1 METAVIYARYS
12 CSNQT
17 EQSIEGQIRVCED
30 FAQRKNIV
38 IVGSYIDRAT
48 TGTNDK
54 RPEFQ
59 KMIKDS
65 AKNNWNYVIVYQLD
79 RFARNRYDSA
89 IYKTKLKANNV
100 KVLSAQENIS
110 DDASGI
116 LMESVLEGMAEY
128 YSKELSQK
136 TKRGMFENRQKGLFQ
151 GGNLLYGYKVV
162 NKKIEIDEQTC
173 DAVKYIFKQYSL
185 GFSAKSISNGL
196 AQQGYFKNGKPFNSN
211 QIYNIVRNEKY
222 VGAYRH
228 GEEYI
233 TNMYPQ
239 IISKDLFEY
248 VQSKLKTNKVGSV
261 SNKQVY
267 LFKNKLKCGYCGMNI
282 NADCGKNRNGVIRYY
297 YNCYGRKKRVND
309 CKKAIIPKETLE
321 EFLVNAIIE
330 ELANP
335 SVIETITDATFKYQK
350 QLIKENHYLLLLQS
364 EKEQNQKVLNN
375 YLKAIE
381 EGVITKSTTA
391 KIQELEQKLEDLEFK
406 ILQEKSKEVN
416 VISKEEIMDY
426 YIKSKKY
433 NSLSLINYIV
443 KEIKLFDDKVEITFN
458 SPLNISPDT
467 NQGFLFCRKIRPIAR
482 TIHYKLCPELQ
493 NVIIEMYV

>member
-17 EQSIEGQIRVCED
+17 EQSIEGQLRVCED

-38 IVGSYIDRAT
+38 IVDSYIDRAT

-136 TKRGMFENRQKGLFQ
+136 TKRGMYENRQKGLFQ
-151 GGNLLYGYKVV
+151 GGNLLYGYKVI
-162 NKKIEIDEQTC
+162 NKKIEIDETTC

-196 AQQGYFKNGKPFNSN
+196 AQQGYFRNGKPFSSN

-222 VGAYRH
+222 VGAYRF

-239 IISKDLFEY
+239 IIPKELFDI
-248 VQSKLKTNKVGSV
+248 VQSKLHINKNGKRS
-261 SNKQVY
+261 SNLVY
-267 LFKNKLKCGYCGMNI
+267 LFRNKMKCGYCGMNM
-282 NADCGKNRNGVIRYY
+282 NSEFGQNRNGEKRYY
-297 YNCYGRKKRVND
+297 YKCYGRKKRVND
-309 CKKAIIPKETLE
+309 CQKSIIPKEVFE
-321 EFLVNAIIE
+321 DFVVDAIIE
-330 ELANP
+330 EFNKKEIVDTLTN
-335 SVIETITDATFKYQK
+335 
-350 QLIKENHYLLLLQS
+350 QLLKLQSQIIKENPRLTSLQKEKAQS
-364 EKEQNQKVLNN
+364 EKTLNN
-375 YLKAIE
+375 IMSAIE
-381 EGVITKSTTA
+381 QGVVTSTTTSRM
-391 KIQELEQKLEDLEFK
+391 KELEKHISELEQN
-406 ILQEKSKEVN
+406 ILIEKSKELN
-416 VISKEEIMDY
+416 VVSREEIQKY
-426 YIKSKKY
+426 YIKALKC
-433 NSLSLINYIV
+433 NPEVLTNYLV
-443 KEIKLFDDKVEITFN
+443 KEIKLFDDKVEITLN
-458 SPLNISPDT
+458 SPLNVSPDE
-467 NQGFLFCRKIRPIAR
+467 NQGFLFCRKIRQISK
-482 TIHYKLCPELQ
+482 TIHYKLSPEMQDMIVELY
-493 NVIIEMYV
+493 I